1 MRRIVVLAIL
11 SFITWMSSVHAIHGP
26 VSGCCLG
33 VSNTRVPLW
42 KIKNYTIQFEGVCPF
57 TAIVFQ
63 TELGN
68 RICKDPQSDW
78 AKKAKMKVDEAKRLL
93 EMEQNKKASTR
104 DFASTVP
111 STTKKVTVK
120 VDEEAKGFVEMEQ
133 NTQASTSDP
142 QSDLTEKVTVKV
154 DEAKGLLEIEQN
166 TQASTSDPQSD
177 WAEKVTVKVDE
188 AKGLLEIEQN
198 TQASTSNP
206 QSDWAEKV
214 TLKVDEAKGLLEIE
228 QNTQASTSDP
238 QSDWA
243 EKVTVKVDEEAKGF
257 LQMEQNTESS
267 TSDFAST
274 VPSTTKAPVKQ
285 GRKRRRRRWRLK
297 SRSGRIGKCF

>member
-11 SFITWMSSVHAIHGP
+11 SFITWMSSVHAMHGP

-33 VSNTRVPLW
+33 VSDTRVPLW
-42 KIKNYTIQFEGVCPF
+42 KIKNYTIQFEGVCPV

-120 VDEEAKGFVEMEQ
+120 VDKEAKGFLEM
-133 NTQASTSDP
+133 
-142 QSDLTEKVTVKV
+142 
-154 DEAKGLLEIEQN
+154 
-166 TQASTSDPQSD
+166 
-177 WAEKVTVKVDE
+177 
-188 AKGLLEIEQN
+188 EQN